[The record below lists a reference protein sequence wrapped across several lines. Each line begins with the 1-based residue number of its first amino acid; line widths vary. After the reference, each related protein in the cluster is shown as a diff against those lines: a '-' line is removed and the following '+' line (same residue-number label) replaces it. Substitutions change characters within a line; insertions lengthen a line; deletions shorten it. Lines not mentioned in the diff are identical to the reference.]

1 MNIYHVFIDDDPNG
15 AEQGGFMVALA
26 LYSLEQV
33 ITLGQS
39 FPTISRIDTWDGNNI
54 YERKTVH

>member
-1 MNIYHVFIDDDPNG
+1 MNIYHVFVDDT
-15 AEQGGFMVALA
+15 EGGFMVALA